1 MNMYHITLHPQFTIA
16 SVDPRLFG
24 GFLEHLGRA
33 VYEGV
38 FQPESIHADENGFRT
53 DVLKALKALRL
64 TTMRYPGGNFASGYH
79 WRDGV
84 GPKDRRPVITDPV
97 WDSLETNQ
105 FGTDEFLRLCAL
117 MDWQPMLACNLGTG
131 TPEEA
136 RDWVD
141 YCNKTGRINPSVA
154 SAQTGG
160 VKYWCLGN
168 EMDGPWQ
175 LGHAPAGEYALRA
188 SQAASLMKE
197 VDPSIE
203 LTACGSCTIDLPTY
217 LEWDREV
224 LECLGDQIDTIS
236 LHRYAVNKDGN
247 LPEYLASTIG
257 IDRQIEEMD
266 AVCRFVQARRRS
278 SKRIYLSFD
287 EWNVWYRTTGPE
299 FSTGHGKFAPH
310 LVEEEF
316 DLADAL
322 VVAGF
327 INSFIRH
334 ADCVKMASLAQVV
347 NAIAPLV
354 TRGDDL
360 LMQTTYY
367 PLLMVANRRDGLS
380 LRQSIS
386 GPGYTSR
393 VYGEV
398 SGIDTSAVL
407 GEDRLHVFAVNRS
420 PEKPASVAVDM
431 EGMIKCVNSAEII
444 SGENASSKNTFDD
457 PMNIFARPFHAIRA
471 KKGAAEMDI
480 PPLSFVAVS
489 FDLL

>member
-1 MNMYHITLHPQFTIA
+1 MNLYHINLHPGFTIA
-16 SVDPRLFG
+16 PVDPRLFG

-38 FQPESIHADENGFRT
+38 YQPDSIHADENGFRT
-53 DVLKALKALRL
+53 DVLDALKALRL

-79 WRDGV
+79 WRDGI
-84 GPKDRRPVITDPV
+84 GPNDRRQVIHDPV
-97 WDSLETNQ
+97 WSSLETNQ
-105 FGTDEFLRLCAL
+105 FGTDEFLKLCRE

-136 RDWVD
+136 RAWVE
-141 YCNKTGRINPSVA
+141 YCNRPTPAPDANSSPHPKV
-154 SAQTGG
+154 

-175 LGHAPAGEYALRA
+175 LGHVPAAEYALRA
-188 SQAASLMKE
+188 SQAAKLMKE

-203 LTACGSCTIDLPTY
+203 LTACGSCTVDLPTY

-224 LECLGDQIDTIS
+224 LEYLGDQIDTIS
-236 LHRYAVNKDGN
+236 LHRYAVNKGGI
-247 LPEYLASTIG
+247 LSEYLASTVG

-266 AVCRFVQARRRS
+266 AVCRFVQAKRRS

-299 FSTGHGKFAPH
+299 YTNGHGEFAAH

-322 VVAGF
+322 MVAGF

-347 NAIAPLV
+347 NAIAPLI
-354 TRGDDL
+354 TRGDEL
-360 LMQTTYY
+360 LRQTTYY
-367 PLLMVANRRDGLS
+367 PLLMFANRREGVS
-380 LRQSIS
+380 LRQKVT
-386 GPGYTSR
+386 GPEYTSR
-393 VYGEV
+393 DYGDV
-398 SGIDTSAVL
+398 SGIDSSAIL
-407 GEDRLHVFAVNRS
+407 GEDRLHVFITNRS
-420 PEKPASVAVDM
+420 PDKTANVSVDM
-431 EGMIKCVNSAEII
+431 EGMIKHVNSAEFLT
-444 SGENASSKNTFDD
+444 GEHASCKNTFEE
-457 PMNIFARPFHAIRA
+457 PMRVYPRPFHAIRV
-471 KKGAAEMDI
+471 KKGAAEMDV
-480 PPLSFVAVS
+480 PPLAFIAVS